1 MLQRGSVMLSRR
13 RLVAALSAV
22 PLVLAA
28 CLTAAP
34 AFGGSYLSRA
44 SLLLKGAE
52 LEARMLRARFHD
64 KELARVTHKLAL
76 ARTAA
81 AQEMEVPDEVRR
93 AHPHLLLVMESYE
106 RAAEGAVRANQ
117 KDFLVALARAREE
130 GDIFVALLKHDGWQ
144 LPD

>member
-1 MLQRGSVMLSRR
+1 MLSEGKTKLQRRTFS
-13 RLVAALSAV
+13 ALLCAL
-22 PLVLAA
+22 PGAFALQFKT
-28 CLTAAP
+28 TAAY
-34 AFGGSYLSRA
+34 GGSYLSRA

-52 LEARMLRARFHD
+52 LEGRMLRARFHD
-64 KELARVTHKLAL
+64 KALARLTHKLAL

-106 RAAEGAVRANQ
+106 RAAEGAVRGNQ

-130 GDIFVALLKHDGWQ
+130 GDIFVAILKHDGWQ
-144 LPD
+144 LPA

>member
-1 MLQRGSVMLSRR
+1 MLNRR
-13 RLVAALSAV
+13 NFFSAISALCAGGTVLYSGAAW
-22 PLVLAA
+22 
-28 CLTAAP
+28 
-34 AFGGSYLSRA
+34 GGSYLSRA

-64 KELARVTHKLAL
+64 KELARLTHRLAL
-76 ARTAA
+76 ARTTA
-81 AQEMEVPDEVRR
+81 AQEMEIPDEVRR

-130 GDIFVALLKHDGWQ
+130 GNIFVAILKQDGWE
-144 LPD
+144 LPS

>member
-1 MLQRGSVMLSRR
+1 MLNRRVFAGALLS
-13 RLVAALSAV
+13 LPAAAS
-22 PLVLAA
+22 LA
-28 CLTAAP
+28 LYAAP
-34 AFGGSYLSRA
+34 AWGGSYLSRA
-44 SLLLKGAE
+44 SLLMKGAE

-64 KELARVTHKLAL
+64 KELARVTHRLAL
-76 ARTAA
+76 SRTTAA
-81 AQEMEVPDEVRR
+81 REMEVPEEVLR

-130 GDIFVALLKHDGWQ
+130 GRIFVAILKQEGWE

>member
-1 MLQRGSVMLSRR
+1 MLNRR
-13 RLVAALSAV
+13 VFVATLLASSSALSSALYAV
-22 PLVLAA
+22 S
-28 CLTAAP
+28 
-34 AFGGSYLSRA
+34 AFGGSYLNRA

-64 KELARVTHKLAL
+64 RELARLTHRLAL
-76 ARTAA
+76 SRTTAA
-81 AQEMEVPDEVRR
+81 GEMEVPDEVRR

-117 KDFLVALARAREE
+117 KDFLVALERAREE
-130 GDIFVALLKHDGWQ
+130 SDIFTAILKQDGWQ

>member
-1 MLQRGSVMLSRR
+1 MLNRR
-13 RLVAALSAV
+13 AFVSALLVSSAV
-22 PLVLAA
+22 GGPVFYAVS
-28 CLTAAP
+28 

-64 KELARVTHKLAL
+64 RELARLTHRLAL
-76 ARTAA
+76 SRTTAA
-81 AQEMEVPDEVRR
+81 GEMEVPDEVRR

-130 GDIFVALLKHDGWQ
+130 SHIFIAILKQDGWK

>member
-1 MLQRGSVMLSRR
+1 MLSRR
-13 RLVAALSAV
+13 DFVSTLLSTGAAASSALYAI
-22 PLVLAA
+22 PS
-28 CLTAAP
+28 
-34 AFGGSYLSRA
+34 FGGSYLSRA

-64 KELARVTHKLAL
+64 RELARLTHRLAL
-76 ARTAA
+76 ARTTAA
-81 AQEMEVPDEVRR
+81 GEMEVPDEVRR

-106 RAAEGAVRANQ
+106 RAAEGAVRSNQ

-130 GDIFVALLKHDGWQ
+130 SHIFVAVLKQDGWQ